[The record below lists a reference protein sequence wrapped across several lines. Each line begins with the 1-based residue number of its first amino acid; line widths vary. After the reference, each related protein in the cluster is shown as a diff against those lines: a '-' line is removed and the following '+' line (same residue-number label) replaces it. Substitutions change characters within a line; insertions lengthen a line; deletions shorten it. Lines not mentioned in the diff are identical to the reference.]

1 MIYTKEQTA
10 SLFVD
15 PQKGFTPIC
24 PNELPVEG
32 GDEIVPALL
41 EQLNYSHIHTASKDA
56 HNRNAIWVANE
67 KQKQFDPIQGDNVD
81 VCWNAHCNIG
91 EKGFEFLDGL
101 PNVTEYDYFIW
112 KGIELDMHPYGACF
126 YDFAEKLSTGLIEF
140 YKHNNIK
147 QVIVGGLA
155 TEYCVLT
162 TVKQLIKAGFKIILN
177 LDGCKGIAP
186 DTTENA
192 LKEMYKLN
200 VDLYNADKLDNL
212 VRQI

>member
-81 VCWNAHCNIG
+81 GRELNWTCTRMVHVSMTLLKNLA
-91 EKGFEFLDGL
+91 LD
-101 PNVTEYDYFIW
+101 
-112 KGIELDMHPYGACF
+112 
-126 YDFAEKLSTGLIEF
+126 
-140 YKHNNIK
+140 
-147 QVIVGGLA
+147 
-155 TEYCVLT
+155 
-162 TVKQLIKAGFKIILN
+162 
-177 LDGCKGIAP
+177 
-186 DTTENA
+186 
-192 LKEMYKLN
+192 
-200 VDLYNADKLDNL
+200 
-212 VRQI
+212 